1 MDQKNLCS
9 SVFKN
14 GKTTKEEYT
23 AVWISLVNQLIK
35 DQRVLAR
42 EEKRT

>member
-1 MDQKNLCS
+1 MDRKTLCVS
-9 SVFKN
+9 IFKN

-23 AVWISLVNQLIK
+23 AVWINLVNRLIK
-35 DQRVLAR
+35 DQRVLVR